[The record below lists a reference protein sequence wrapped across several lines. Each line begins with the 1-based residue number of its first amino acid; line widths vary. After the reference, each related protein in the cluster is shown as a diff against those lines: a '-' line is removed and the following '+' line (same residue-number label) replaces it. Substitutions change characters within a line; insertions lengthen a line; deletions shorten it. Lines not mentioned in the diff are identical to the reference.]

1 MRAHPRDTVGL
12 YVGRKLSRVRLEL
25 GPDKVMIADLE
36 IRLSRTFRS
45 FLLGEQVQIG
55 CRFLNLTDA
64 MQDELKALL
73 DHLGSSRKV
82 R

>member
-1 MRAHPRDTVGL
+1 
-12 YVGRKLSRVRLEL
+12 
-25 GPDKVMIADLE
+25 MIADLE
-36 IRLSRTFRS
+36 IRLSSTFRS

-64 MQDELKALL
+64 MRDELLTLL
-73 DHLGSSRKV
+73 DNLGSGRKV